1 MSENVYE
8 CNSCL
13 YKTPRRTNA
22 NRHITLIHNGNAIAL
37 NRKTGKLSSQ
47 KPITNQKSEV
57 DLETQ
62 IIYDIF
68 NDIVTSFERLE
79 FLVRFFP
86 EQMRVNFLSGTLI
99 ASLLNTEP
107 HKVINEKI
115 KTIEKDLPIAK
126 LSNYISANKKLE
138 LPVAIVFLK
147 ELVVNSPAYEFRK
160 AQKKKIII
168 YHFRKQNFSSI
179 RYTKII
185 D

>member
-1 MSENVYE
+1 MIENVYE

-22 NRHITLIHNGNAIAL
+22 NRHIRLIHNGNAVAL
-37 NRKTGKLSSQ
+37 NKKTGKLSSQ
-47 KPITNQKSEV
+47 KPVTNDKSKV

-68 NDIVTSFERLE
+68 NDIAPSFERLE

-86 EQMRVNFLSGTLI
+86 EQMRVNFLSDTLI

-115 KTIEKDLPIAK
+115 KTIKNEIPIIK
-126 LSNYISANKKLE
+126 LSNYISAHKKME

-147 ELVVNSPAYEFRK
+147 ELVANSPAYEFRK
-160 AQKKKIII
+160 AQKEKKSTFEI
-168 YHFRKQNFSSI
+168 
-179 RYTKII
+179 
-185 D
+185 